1 MPGEEGEECGRNFIV
16 ELPLERNSKITK
28 KNFENKINYIN

>member
-1 MPGEEGEECGRNFIV
+1 MSREEGEECGRNFIV

-28 KNFENKINYIN
+28 KNIENKINYIN